1 MSDETVL
8 TPITPDE
15 GGAAP
20 PKVTPSV
27 MAASA
32 PTVKLKPVIRKPLIR
47 KPVIGGAKPVT
58 LKPASGTPPPPAAVP
73 EAAVPVD
80 EPAAAPAA
88 EPIVAP
94 AVPQLKSATSPIS
107 AQASLRKTGI
117 VAEGILTPAQAQA
130 AKTKT
135 SRISLES
142 AIGVAP
148 ATKSAAPMKTIRLRR
163 PTDIPPAPS
172 AIKPAVSPLKP
183 ANPAPAAVD
192 TSAPTVPV
200 AEKPAAPVAEAPVAE
215 APVADIPADVDAPT
229 AATVAAPEP
238 STTVTQKKTLKLR
251 RPNFKRPTV
260 GGLRK
265 PGATAAAPA
274 ATEATAADAP
284 VADMDAVADIPTIAD
299 IPEIKPMPTLA
310 ASSSEDDSKTV
321 SGAPAWLNAITLV
334 AGIAALVVIGL
345 CTWSLFTQAVGPEA
359 GPNGLASFYSE
370 TDRSR

>member
-1 MSDETVL
+1 MSDETVM

-20 PKVTPSV
+20 PKVTPSA
-27 MAASA
+27 MAASASA

-73 EAAVPVD
+73 EAA
-80 EPAAAPAA
+80 APAA
-88 EPIVAP
+88 EPVAAP
-94 AVPQLKSATSPIS
+94 AAPQLKSTTSPIS
-107 AQASLRKTGI
+107 AQAALRKTGI
-117 VAEGILTPAQAQA
+117 IAEGILTPAQAQA

-148 ATKSAAPMKTIRLRR
+148 VAKSAAPMKTIRLRR

-172 AIKPAVSPLKP
+172 AINPAVSPLKP
-183 ANPAPAAVD
+183 AAPAPAAVD

-200 AEKPAAPVAEAPVAE
+200 AAKSESPVAEAPD
-215 APVADIPADVDAPT
+215 ADIPVDDEAPT
-229 AATVAAPEP
+229 AVTIAAAEP

-274 ATEATAADAP
+274 VTDTVAGDAS
-284 VADMDAVADIPTIAD
+284 VSDMYSVADIPTIAD
-299 IPEIKPMPTLA
+299 IPEIKPMPTSA
-310 ASSSEDDSKTV
+310 VSSSNDDSKTV
-321 SGAPAWLNAITLV
+321 SGAPVWLNAMTLV
-334 AGIAALVVIGL
+334 AGIAALVVVGL

>member
-8 TPITPDE
+8 TQITPDE
-15 GGAAP
+15 GGSAP
-20 PKVTPSV
+20 PKVTTSA
-27 MAASA
+27 MAASASA

-58 LKPASGTPPPPAAVP
+58 LKPATGTPPPPAAVP
-73 EAAVPVD
+73 EAVAPVA
-80 EPAAAPAA
+80 EPAAS
-88 EPIVAP
+88 P
-94 AVPQLKSATSPIS
+94 AVPQLKSTTSPIS
-107 AQASLRKTGI
+107 AQAALRKTGI

-183 ANPAPAAVD
+183 ADPAPAAVD

-200 AEKPAAPVAEAPVAE
+200 AEKPAAPVAEAPVDDIPVDDE
-215 APVADIPADVDAPT
+215 APTSV
-229 AATVAAPEP
+229 TVAAVEP

-274 ATEATAADAP
+274 AAEASAADAP
-284 VADMDAVADIPTIAD
+284 AADMGAVADIPTIAD

-310 ASSSEDDSKTV
+310 VSSSEDDSKTV
-321 SGAPAWLNAITLV
+321 SGAPVWLNAMTLV
-334 AGIAALVVIGL
+334 AGIAALIVVGL

>member
-20 PKVTPSV
+20 PKVTPSS
-27 MAASA
+27 MAAAASA

-73 EAAVPVD
+73 EAAAPVT
-80 EPAAAPAA
+80 EPAAAPTA
-88 EPIVAP
+88 EPVAAP
-94 AVPQLKSATSPIS
+94 AAPQLKSTTSPIS

-183 ANPAPAAVD
+183 ADSDSAVVE

-200 AEKPAAPVAEAPVAE
+200 AEKPVAPVAE
-215 APVADIPADVDAPT
+215 APVADIPADDDQPT
-229 AATVAAPEP
+229 AMTMASVEP

-265 PGATAAAPA
+265 PGATAAVPS
-274 ATEATAADAP
+274 ATESTAADAP
-284 VADMDAVADIPTIAD
+284 VADMDAVSDLPTLLDIPD
-299 IPEIKPMPTLA
+299 IKPMPTSA
-310 ASSSEDDSKTV
+310 VSSFEDDSKTV
-321 SGAPAWLNAITLV
+321 SGTPAWLNAITLV
-334 AGIAALVVIGL
+334 AGIAALIVVGL

>member
-20 PKVTPSV
+20 PKVTPSS
-27 MAASA
+27 MAAAASA

-73 EAAVPVD
+73 EAAAPVT
-80 EPAAAPAA
+80 EPAAAPTA
-88 EPIVAP
+88 EPVAAP
-94 AVPQLKSATSPIS
+94 AAPQLKSTTSPIS

-148 ATKSAAPMKTIRLRR
+148 TAKSAAPMKTIRLRR

-172 AIKPAVSPLKP
+172 AINPAVSPLKP
-183 ANPAPAAVD
+183 ADSAPPAVD

-200 AEKPAAPVAEAPVAE
+200 AEKPAAPVAEAPVA
-215 APVADIPADVDAPT
+215 DIPADDDQPT
-229 AATVAAPEP
+229 AMTMASVEP

-265 PGATAAAPA
+265 PGTTSAAPA
-274 ATEATAADAP
+274 ATEASGSVAP
-284 VADMDAVADIPTIAD
+284 VADMDAVSDLPTLTDIPD
-299 IPEIKPMPTLA
+299 IKPMPMSA
-310 ASSSEDDSKTV
+310 VSSSEDDSKTV

-334 AGIAALVVIGL
+334 AGIAALIVVGL

>member
-1 MSDETVL
+1 MSEETVL
-8 TPITPDE
+8 TPIMPEE
-15 GGAAP
+15 GVSVP
-20 PKVTPSV
+20 PKVTPSAIT
-27 MAASA
+27 AAAA

-73 EAAVPVD
+73 EAAVEAP
-80 EPAAAPAA
+80 AAPAVSEAKPA
-88 EPIVAP
+88 E
-94 AVPQLKSATSPIS
+94 PQLKSVTGPVA
-107 AQASLRKTGI
+107 AQAVLRKTGI

-148 ATKSAAPMKTIRLRR
+148 PAKSSAPMKTIRLRR
-163 PTDIPPAPS
+163 PTDIPPAPN
-172 AIKPAVSPLKP
+172 AIKPALSPLKP
-183 ANPAPAAVD
+183 AAPEPAPV
-192 TSAPTVPV
+192 
-200 AEKPAAPVAEAPVAE
+200 AAPVADAPAQAPAAAAPEVSTPVAGAATEAAPVDSE
-215 APVADIPADVDAPT
+215 
-229 AATVAAPEP
+229 AATVALEGSPAEP

-274 ATEATAADAP
+274 DDAAAP
-284 VADMDAVADIPTIAD
+284 AQVADMDAVADIPSVAD
-299 IPEIKPMPTLA
+299 IPEIKPISPADIAPA
-310 ASSSEDDSKTV
+310 ADDSGSV
-321 SGAPAWLNAITLV
+321 AGAPAWLNVLTLV
-334 AGIAALVVIGL
+334 TGIAALVVIGL
-345 CTWSLFTQAVGPEA
+345 CTWSLFSQAVGPEA

-370 TDRSR
+370 TDYSR